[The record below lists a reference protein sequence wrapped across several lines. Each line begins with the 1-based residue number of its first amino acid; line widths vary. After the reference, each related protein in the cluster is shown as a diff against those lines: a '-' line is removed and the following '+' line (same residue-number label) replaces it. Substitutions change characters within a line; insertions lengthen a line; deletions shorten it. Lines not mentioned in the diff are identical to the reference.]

1 MRGIQALSGNEV
13 HCIIRD
19 QSSTSEEEDATPEAT
34 RILENIILLPIN
46 KETDEKDIRKVYT
59 EVVDAVIALNR
70 GLQIDP
76 IRFIAKI

>member
-1 MRGIQALSGNEV
+1 MRGIQALAGEEV
-13 HCIIRD
+13 HSIIRD
-19 QSSTSEEEDATPEAT
+19 HNSTSEEEDATPEAT

-46 KETDEKDIRKVYT
+46 KETSEENIKKVYH